1 LNQAT
6 NHRIGRIRTFS
17 IALWL
22 ALAAAIVPS
31 AGRAQGGGS
40 PVGVTEAIRHGV
52 HQTLELT
59 GSVES
64 RRAGLVASEAE
75 GVVTEL
81 VAREGERVR
90 KGQPLVR
97 LRQEVAEFRLKAA
110 QGQLQ
115 EARAQL
121 RLAETNQRRAQELFD
136 QQVFS
141 RQQLDDALSQQ
152 DAGEGRVAQLEA
164 EVARLED
171 QLAHT
176 VVRAPYDAVVVAE
189 HCSVGE
195 WVGAGDPVAELV
207 DTGDL
212 EVTLQV
218 PEQFFSGLVVGAPVR
233 VTIGS
238 LGRSDFEA
246 RIRAVVPR
254 ADPQARSFPLKV
266 AISNPKGAIGVGML
280 ARIAVPVGGAEPAT
294 LVPKDALV
302 SKGGNRFVFVVGE
315 EDKVRSVQVTPGTA
329 TGNWIAVRGEIAA
342 GDRVVIQGNER
353 LAPGQPVRPEAVEVT
368 LP

>member
-1 LNQAT
+1 LTQVPNR
-6 NHRIGRIRTFS
+6 RIQSVPQLS
-17 IALWL
+17 IALLL
-22 ALAAAIVPS
+22 ALVAGAVPS
-31 AGRAQGGGS
+31 TGRAQGGAS
-40 PVGVTEAIRHGV
+40 PVGVTDAILHGV
-52 HQTLELT
+52 RQTLELT

-90 KGQPLVR
+90 KGQAIVR
-97 LRQEVAEFRLKAA
+97 LRRQVAELRLKAA

-121 RLAETNQRRAQELFD
+121 RLAETNRRRAQELFD

-189 HCSVGE
+189 HCAVGE
-195 WVGAGDPVAELV
+195 WIGAGDPVAELV
-207 DTGDL
+207 DTRDL

-218 PEQFFSGLVVGAPVR
+218 PEQFFSGLVVGVPVR

-246 RIRAVVPR
+246 KIRAIVPR

-266 AISNPKGAIGVGML
+266 AISNPKGEIGVGML
-280 ARIAVPVGGAEPAT
+280 ARIAVPVGSAEPAT

-302 SKGGNRFVFVVGE
+302 SQGGNRVVFVVGQ
-315 EDKVRSVQVTPGTA
+315 EDRVRSVQVTPGTA
-329 TGNWIAVRGEIAA
+329 TGNWVAVQGAIAA

-353 LAPGQPVRPEAVEVT
+353 LATGQQVLPEAVEVT

>member
-1 LNQAT
+1 MIQAS
-6 NHRIGRIRTFS
+6 NHRIRRIR
-17 IALWL
+17 IPRVALGL
-22 ALAAAIVPS
+22 ALIAVAAPS
-31 AGRAQGGGS
+31 VVRAQGGAS
-40 PVGVTEAIRHGV
+40 PVGVTEVIQHGV
-52 HQTLELT
+52 RQTLDLT

-90 KGQPLVR
+90 KGQALVR

-121 RLAETNQRRAQELFD
+121 RLAETNRGRAQELFD
-136 QQVFS
+136 QQVYS

-195 WVGAGDPVAELV
+195 WIGAGDPVAELV
-207 DTGDL
+207 DTRDL

-218 PEQFFSGLVVGAPVR
+218 PEQFFSGLVVGVPVR

-246 RIRAVVPR
+246 KIRAVVPR

-266 AISNPKGAIGVGML
+266 AISNPKGEIGVGML
-280 ARIAVPVGGAEPAT
+280 ARIAVPVGSAEPAT

-302 SKGGNRFVFVVGE
+302 SRGGNRVVFVVGQ
-315 EDKVRSVQVTPGTA
+315 EDKVRSVQVISGTA
-329 TGNWIAVRGEIAA
+329 TGNWVAVQGEIAA

-353 LAPGQPVRPEAVEVT
+353 LAAGQQVLPEAVEVT

>member
-1 LNQAT
+1 LIQAP
-6 NHRIGRIRTFS
+6 RRRVQRFRSLS
-17 IALWL
+17 IALLL
-22 ALAAAIVPS
+22 AVAAGLLPS
-31 AGRAQGGGS
+31 AGRAQGGAS
-40 PVGVTEAIRHGV
+40 PVGVTEAIQHGV
-52 HQTLELT
+52 HRTLELT

-97 LRQEVAEFRLKAA
+97 LRQQVAELRLKAA

-121 RLAETNQRRAQELFD
+121 RLAETNRRRAQELFE
-136 QQVFS
+136 QQIFS

-152 DAGEGRVAQLEA
+152 DAGEGRVTQLEA

-189 HCSVGE
+189 HCAVGE
-195 WVGAGDPVAELV
+195 WIGAGDPVAELV
-207 DTGDL
+207 DTRDL

-218 PEQFFSGLVVGAPVR
+218 PEQFFSGLVVGVPVR
-233 VTIGS
+233 VTVGS

-246 RIRAVVPR
+246 RIRAIVPR

-266 AISNPKGAIGVGML
+266 TIANPKGEIGVGML
-280 ARIAVPVGGAEPAT
+280 ARIAVPVGSAEPAT

-302 SKGGNRFVFVVGE
+302 AQGGNRVVFVVGE
-315 EDKVRSVQVTPGTA
+315 ENKVRSVQVTPGTA
-329 TGNWIAVRGEIAA
+329 TGSWIAVRGEIAP

-353 LAPGQPVRPEAVEVT
+353 LGPGQEVVPEIVEVT
-368 LP
+368 QP